1 MIFQIIILVL
11 LLYASYPDL
20 KTYHVSNL
28 VVLGIILATI
38 PLISLGIS
46 TNVLWIMRNIVII
59 IFSILFFIFYKKKLL
74 GSADIWILIPMMFI
88 FNFIELMVFLSVLV
102 ISHMGLGI
110 ILKKKT
116 PYFMAITI
124 AYATISFNQ
133 VW

>member
-1 MIFQIIILVL
+1 MIFQFIIFGL
-11 LLYASYPDL
+11 LIYGSYTDL

-46 TNVLWIMRNIVII
+46 NNIFWIMRNIVII
-59 IFSILFFIFYKKKLL
+59 IFTILFFIFYKKKLL
-74 GSADIWILIPMMFI
+74 GSADMWVLIPMMFI
-88 FNFIELMVFLSVLV
+88 FNFIELMAFLSMLVLSQ
-102 ISHMGLGI
+102 IGIGI

-116 PYFMAITI
+116 PYFLAITLAFEI
-124 AYATISFNQ
+124 ILLQ